1 MKIGLRILV
10 RALTAPFWVVDW
22 FLRTLSDRFGLSIP
36 LFIALNAF
44 RNKRRAALCVLSVAV
59 SLALFVA
66 LLVILDF
73 FVNPPEDA
81 GSSLRIAVRNKV
93 SLAAPLP
100 VRQRAQILKVPG
112 VEAVTA
118 LTYFGGKYKGEENTY
133 FAQFGM
139 DPDQLE
145 AVFGEAKMP
154 QEQLKAW
161 IANRTSCIVGAD
173 TAKKYNL
180 KIGEKFPLVG
190 LIYPVDLD
198 LTVVGIYKGTTD
210 DRNVFFHQKY
220 LDELL
225 GDPGT
230 VGMWWVKVRSAEE
243 VPGAIDKI
251 NAAFA
256 NTSAEVLAETERAF
270 QMDFI
275 SMMANVKVLI
285 SSICAV
291 VVFALGLVS
300 ASTMSMAIRERLREL
315 SVLKALGFRR
325 HELFAFILAESFGLA
340 TVGFLI
346 GGIGTALLFSVT
358 DFSSISGGF
367 LPASM
372 IVTPRILGLAALVAL
387 GLGIISSL
395 APSITV
401 ARLTVV
407 EGLKTL
413 D

>member
-1 MKIGLRILV
+1 MTISGFILK
-10 RALTAPFWVVDW
+10 
-22 FLRTLSDRFGLSIP
+22 
-36 LFIALNAF
+36 NAF
-44 RNKRRAALCVLSVAV
+44 RNKRRAALCVLSVAA
-59 SLALFVA
+59 SLALFVT

-81 GSSLRIAVRNKV
+81 GASLRIAVRNKV
-93 SLAAPLP
+93 SIAAPLP
-100 VRQRAQILKVPG
+100 VRQRATILKIPG

-118 LTYFGGKYKGEENTY
+118 LTYFGGKFKGEENTY

-139 DPDQLE
+139 EPDQLE
-145 AVFGEAKMP
+145 AVFGEAKIP
-154 QEQLKAW
+154 REQLQTW
-161 IANRTSCIVGAD
+161 IDNRTSCIIGAD
-173 TAKKYNL
+173 TAKKYAL
-180 KIGEKFPLVG
+180 KPGDKFPLVG
-190 LIYPVDLD
+190 VLYPIDLD
-198 LTVVGIYKGTTD
+198 LTVAGIYQGTTD

-230 VGMWWVKVRSAEE
+230 VGMWWVKARSAEE
-243 VPGAIDKI
+243 VPGAIDQI

-291 VVFALGLVS
+291 VVFALALVS

-325 HELFAFILAESFGLA
+325 HELFAFILAESFGLS
-340 TVGFLI
+340 VIGFLL
-346 GGIGTALLFSVT
+346 GAGGTALFFAST
-358 DFSSISGGF
+358 DFSSLSGGF
-367 LPASM
+367 LPASLA
-372 IVTPRILGLAALVAL
+372 VTPRILGLAALVAV
-387 GLGIISSL
+387 GLGVVSSL
-395 APSITV
+395 APSISV
-401 ARLTVV
+401 ARLSVV

>member
-1 MKIGLRILV
+1 M
-10 RALTAPFWVVDW
+10 T
-22 FLRTLSDRFGLSIP
+22 IP
-36 LFIALNAF
+36 GFIVKNAF
-44 RNKRRAALCVLSVAV
+44 RNKRRAALCVLSVAA
-59 SLALFVA
+59 SLALLVT

-73 FVNPPEDA
+73 FINPPEDV

-100 VRQRAQILKVPG
+100 VRQRAIIAKIPG
-112 VEAVTA
+112 VEALTA
-118 LTYFGGKYKGEENTY
+118 LSFFGGNYKAEKSTY

-139 DPDQLE
+139 EPDQLE

-154 QEQLKAW
+154 RDQLEAW

-173 TAKKYNL
+173 TAKRYNL
-180 KIGEKFPLVG
+180 KLGDKFQLVG
-190 LIYPVDLD
+190 VIYPVDLD
-198 LTVVGIYKGTTD
+198 LTIAGFYKGTTD

-230 VGMWWVKVRSAEE
+230 VGMWWIKARSAEE
-243 VPGAIDKI
+243 VPGVIDQI

-275 SMMANVKVLI
+275 AMMANVKSLI
-285 SSICAV
+285 AYICSV
-291 VVFALGLVS
+291 VVFALVLVS
-300 ASTMSMAIRERLREL
+300 ASTMSMAIRERIREL

-340 TVGFLI
+340 AVGFVI
-346 GGIGTALLFSVT
+346 GVGGICAAFASV
-358 DFSSISGGF
+358 DFSAVSGGF
-367 LPASM
+367 LPSSLVA
-372 IVTPRILGLAALVAL
+372 TPRIIGVAALVAV
-387 GLGIISSL
+387 GLGIVSSL
-395 APSITV
+395 APAFSI
-401 ARLTVV
+401 ARLSVV

>member
-1 MKIGLRILV
+1 MA
-10 RALTAPFWVVDW
+10 RAASIWKKANW
-22 FLRTLSDRFGLSIP
+22 FAEPTMTIP
-36 LFIALNAF
+36 GFIVKNAF
-44 RNKRRAALCVLSVAV
+44 RNKRRAALCVLSVAA
-59 SLALFVA
+59 SLALFVT

-73 FVNPPEDA
+73 FINPPEDA
-81 GSSLRIAVRNKV
+81 GASLRVAIRNKV
-93 SLAAPLP
+93 SIASPLP

-112 VEAVTA
+112 VEAITP
-118 LTYFGGKYKGEENTY
+118 LTFFGGKYKGDENTY
-133 FAQFGM
+133 FAQFGIE
-139 DPDQLE
+139 PEQLT

-154 QEQLKAW
+154 REQLEAW
-161 IANRTSCIVGAD
+161 IADRTSCIVGAD
-173 TAKKYNL
+173 TAKKYNV
-180 KIGEKFPLVG
+180 KIGDKFPLVG
-190 LIYPVDLD
+190 MIYPVDLD
-198 LTVVGIYKGTTD
+198 LTVAGIYKGTTD

-230 VGMWWVKVRSAEE
+230 VGMWWVKIRSAEE

-251 NAAFA
+251 NSAFA

-340 TVGFLI
+340 AVGFLI
-346 GGIGTALLFSVT
+346 GGIGTAILFSLT
-358 DFSSISGGF
+358 DFASLSGGF
-367 LPASM
+367 LPATM
-372 IVTPRILGLAALVAL
+372 VVTPRILGLSAIVAL
-387 GLGIISSL
+387 GLGIVSSL